1 MSPAQTDQTIERK
14 RGGRPRALREEHVL
28 ALKEMAAEHPGA
40 TLDAITQMLAERC
53 GVKVCSRAARP
64 DLTPARRSR
73 GASAIWWSTRSA
85 FCWP

>member
-14 RGGRPRALREEHVL
+14 RGGRPRALRKEHVL

-53 GVKVCSRAARP
+53 GVKVCI
-64 DLTPARRSR
+64 LTVRKALRQAGVVRVKPLR
-73 GASAIWWSTRSA
+73 
-85 FCWP
+85 